1 LEVDITKKVQYFMKY
16 GLVGLILIAVAAASG
31 IYYYQHQHK
40 YFNVYDAQVASSLV
54 AAKVHGNAI
63 VTEKVVG
70 NGEHVEAGDVIAH
83 VQSKITDDDLA
94 NLEQTVALSQRNL
107 DEVKKGQTVTVAVPS
122 AAPAPAAASTPRR
135 SGGGSSQSA
144 AAAESRMNRM
154 QELYEMGAVS
164 ARERDAAVAAYHAAQ
179 SSASS
184 YSAPAASSA
193 PSTPAVTYQTT
204 TQPADPK
211 AVQAAELQL
220 KQAQAALDNAKQD
233 AAETDIVAPVA
244 GTVYYADGIDE
255 GGEVKAGQT
264 IASVGNAED
273 IWVEARVSSEKAP
286 NIRLGQFVSYEIDG
300 HKLQGSVQDI
310 QQPSKKD
317 DSGSADGTNAASSSD
332 GSAAAGQDQNGQSGQ
347 NGQNGQDGQP
357 AVNTNDASGNPSDQG
372 GTSDGQNGQIVMAG
386 SGNQDPKTTTSVEDE
401 KEDPDILIIRI
412 SIPSGLGFD
421 LKPGMKAVVKFA
433 MNG

>member
-1 LEVDITKKVQYFMKY
+1 MEVDVTKKVQYFMKY
-16 GLVGLILIAVAAASG
+16 GLVGLILIAVIAASG

-122 AAPAPAAASTPRR
+122 AAPAPAASAPRR
-135 SGGGSSQSA
+135 SSGGSSQSA

-184 YSAPAASSA
+184 SSYAAPAASS
-193 PSTPAVTYQTT
+193 STSAPAVTYQTT

-317 DSGSADGTNAASSSD
+317 DSDSANGANGSDGTAA
-332 GSAAAGQDQNGQSGQ
+332 
-347 NGQNGQDGQP
+347 NGQNAQGSQDGQP

-372 GTSDGQNGQIVMAG
+372 ATSDGQNGQVVMAG

-421 LKPGMKAVVKFA
+421 LKPGMKAVVKFT

>member
-1 LEVDITKKVQYFMKY
+1 MKY
-16 GLVGLILIAVAAASG
+16 GLVGLILIAVIAASG

-122 AAPAPAAASTPRR
+122 AAPAPAASAPRR
-135 SGGGSSQSA
+135 SSGGGSSQSA

-184 YSAPAASSA
+184 SSYAAPAASS
-193 PSTPAVTYQTT
+193 STSAPAVTYQTT

-317 DSGSADGTNAASSSD
+317 DSDSANGANGLDGTAAH
-332 GSAAAGQDQNGQSGQ
+332 GQDQNGQNAQGS
-347 NGQNGQDGQP
+347 QDGQP

-372 GTSDGQNGQIVMAG
+372 ATSDGQNGQVVMAG

>member
-1 LEVDITKKVQYFMKY
+1 MKY
-16 GLVGLILIAVAAASG
+16 GLVGLILIAVIAASG

-122 AAPAPAAASTPRR
+122 AAPAPAASAPRR

-184 YSAPAASSA
+184 SSYAAPAASS
-193 PSTPAVTYQTT
+193 STSAPAVTYQTT

-317 DSGSADGTNAASSSD
+317 DSDSANGAN
-332 GSAAAGQDQNGQSGQ
+332 GQDQNGQNAQGS
-347 NGQNGQDGQP
+347 QDGQP

-372 GTSDGQNGQIVMAG
+372 ATSDGQNGQVVMAG

>member
-1 LEVDITKKVQYFMKY
+1 MKY
-16 GLVGLILIAVAAASG
+16 GLVGLILIAVIAASG

-122 AAPAPAAASTPRR
+122 AAPAPAASAPRR
-135 SGGGSSQSA
+135 SSGGGSSQSA

-184 YSAPAASSA
+184 SSYAAPAASS
-193 PSTPAVTYQTT
+193 STSAPAVTYQTT

-317 DSGSADGTNAASSSD
+317 DSDSANGAN
-332 GSAAAGQDQNGQSGQ
+332 GQDQNGQNAQGS
-347 NGQNGQDGQP
+347 QDGQP

-372 GTSDGQNGQIVMAG
+372 ATSDGQNGQVVMAG

-401 KEDPDILIIRI
+401 KEDLDILIIRI

>member
-1 LEVDITKKVQYFMKY
+1 MKY
-16 GLVGLILIAVAAASG
+16 GLVGLILIAVIAASG

-94 NLEQTVALSQRNL
+94 NLEQNVALSQRNL

-122 AAPAPAAASTPRR
+122 AAPAPAASAPRR
-135 SGGGSSQSA
+135 SSGGSSQSA

-184 YSAPAASSA
+184 SSYAAPAASS
-193 PSTPAVTYQTT
+193 STSAPAVTYQTT

-264 IASVGNAED
+264 IASVGNADD

-286 NIRLGQFVSYEIDG
+286 KIRLGQFVSYEIDG

-310 QQPSKKD
+310 QQPAKKD

-372 GTSDGQNGQIVMAG
+372 GTSDGQNGQVVMAG

>member
-1 LEVDITKKVQYFMKY
+1 MKY

-54 AAKVHGNAI
+54 ATKVHGNAT
-63 VTEKVVG
+63 VTEKVVAD
-70 NGEHVEAGDVIAH
+70 GEHVEAGDIIAH

-107 DEVKKGQTVTVAVPS
+107 DEIKKGQTVTVAVPGP
-122 AAPAPAAASTPRR
+122 APAPAASAPAR
-135 SGGGSSQSA
+135 SSGSSQSA
-144 AAAESRMNRM
+144 AAAESRMHRM

-164 ARERDAAVAAYHAAQ
+164 ARERDAAVAAYNSA

-184 YSAPAASSA
+184 APSAPAASSA
-193 PSTPAVTYQTT
+193 SSAPAVTYKTT

-211 AVQAAELQL
+211 AVQTAELQL

-255 GGEVKAGQT
+255 GTDVKAGQT
-264 IASVGNAED
+264 IASVGNADD

-286 NIRLGQFVSYEIDG
+286 KIRLGQFVSYEIDG

-317 DSGSADGTNAASSSD
+317 DSSDSSNANGSGVNAQAGTNGANAND
-332 GSAAAGQDQNGQSGQ
+332 AGGAN
-347 NGQNGQDGQP
+347 GQP
-357 AVNTNDASGNPSDQG
+357 AVNTNDASGNPTDQNAAG
-372 GTSDGQNGQIVMAG
+372 SQDGQNGQLVPAG
-386 SGNQDPKTTTSVEDE
+386 SGNQDPKTTTAVEDE

-421 LKPGMKAVVKFA
+421 LKPGMRAVVKFA

>member
-1 LEVDITKKVQYFMKY
+1 MKY
-16 GLVGLILIAVAAASG
+16 GLVGLILIAVIAASG

-122 AAPAPAAASTPRR
+122 AAPAPAASAPRR
-135 SGGGSSQSA
+135 SSGGSSQSA

-184 YSAPAASSA
+184 SSYAAPAASS
-193 PSTPAVTYQTT
+193 STSVPAVTYQTT

-317 DSGSADGTNAASSSD
+317 DSDSANGANGSDGTAA
-332 GSAAAGQDQNGQSGQ
+332 
-347 NGQNGQDGQP
+347 NGQNAQGSQDGQP

-372 GTSDGQNGQIVMAG
+372 ATSDGQNGQVVMAG

>member
-1 LEVDITKKVQYFMKY
+1 MEVDVTKKVQYFMKY
-16 GLVGLILIAVAAASG
+16 GLVGLILIAVIAASG

-122 AAPAPAAASTPRR
+122 AAPAPAASAPRR
-135 SGGGSSQSA
+135 SSGGSSQSA

-184 YSAPAASSA
+184 SSYAAPAASS
-193 PSTPAVTYQTT
+193 STSAPAVTYQTT

-220 KQAQAALDNAKQD
+220 RQAQAALDNAKQD

-317 DSGSADGTNAASSSD
+317 DSDSANGANGSDGTAA
-332 GSAAAGQDQNGQSGQ
+332 
-347 NGQNGQDGQP
+347 NGQNAQGSQDGQP

-372 GTSDGQNGQIVMAG
+372 ATSDGQNGQVVMAG